1 MARILCKFWNYDM
14 YFWKRLKELETSAWK
29 RDAWGGSDS
38 CFHMFERILYIRWSR
53 LFDVSQ
59 WMKDADKP
67 FP

>member
-1 MARILCKFWNYDM
+1 MICIFGKD
-14 YFWKRLKELETSAWK
+14 WKNLKLPAWE
-29 RDAWGGSDS
+29 RDAWGESDS